1 MLILF
6 WCLFGSLKSVFN
18 FNNYLLL
25 SLDFFSFGKIET
37 SESYGIPLLHK
48 ILASKIERHSQNK
61 ESSSSCFLYIL
72 SSLPGRRYFRRQVS
86 KSLNRKQPKM

>member
-1 MLILF
+1 MEQLF
-6 WCLFGSLKSVFN
+6 ASNSWFV
-18 FNNYLLL
+18 
-25 SLDFFSFGKIET
+25 SFRKIET

-72 SSLPGRRYFRRQVS
+72 SSLPGRRYFRCQVS
-86 KSLNRKQPKM
+86 KSLNRKQLKMWKISNSIVLSSKIDTS